1 MCHRFL
7 DTRSHGEQV
16 DGIINGLING
26 IINGLING
34 FINGLINGLMEGVVV
49 PLYNVMHYRAITE
62 LVQRCL

>member
-7 DTRSHGEQV
+7 DTRGHGEQV
-16 DGIINGLING
+16 DGI
-26 IINGLING
+26 ING
-34 FINGLINGLMEGVVV
+34 FINGLINGLMERVVV

>member
-7 DTRSHGEQV
+7 NTRGHGEQV
-16 DGIINGLING
+16 DG

-49 PLYNVMHYRAITE
+49 PLYDVMHYQAITE
-62 LVQRCL
+62 LAQRCL

>member
-7 DTRSHGEQV
+7 DTRGHGEQV
-16 DGIINGLING
+16 DG

-49 PLYNVMHYRAITE
+49 PLYNVMHYRAITK

>member
-1 MCHRFL
+1 MCHKFL
-7 DTRSHGEQV
+7 DTRGHGEQV
-16 DGIINGLING
+16 DG

>member
-7 DTRSHGEQV
+7 DNRGHGEQV
-16 DGIINGLING
+16 DG

-49 PLYNVMHYRAITE
+49 PLYNVMHYQAITE